1 MRNRT
6 KKGLAAKGFATLL
19 AASMILIFGCTPQ
32 NTPPDTSEPAPPAPV
47 QVDIDLSTLSIS
59 PRSQGDYGISADQGF
74 LITGED
80 APKWK
85 EKELRAVLQT
95 EPSFSYS
102 LEKQEEGWLLTPSDP
117 LERNQVY
124 QFQAMGSDGKAVQSF
139 AFQTECDLLVNS
151 SYPSQDYDY
160 VELDSGIE
168 ISFNTT
174 GVSAED
180 FKAHFSIQPAVSGEF
195 RVSGYTGIFV
205 PSEPLQENTYYHVSL
220 TPGLKAANGMEL
232 KEEYSYS
239 FGTEEGKRG
248 GGYWF
253 NNAGEDYETFMPGD
267 DVYFSVYTRDETA
280 QLDYQI
286 SAYRF
291 DGYQAYVDEIQKY
304 NNYANV
310 RWGPKE
316 EYRTDTS
323 TLQRVYQETQKLA
336 PIPNSSQYYTIIPG
350 GLEPGFYVMM
360 VENTEKK
367 IQVQKYF
374 QICSLSVYLESASGN
389 SLVWVNDP
397 ETGKPLEN
405 VEITF
410 QDIKGKLPSASGKT
424 NAGGIARI
432 SSGELARSSVTI
444 RRDGAPIYYD
454 VEYLRGESEIPL
466 SEQYYLA
473 LYTDREIYQPS
484 DTVHFWGVVA
494 PRGSSGRTPASVKAA
509 ILSDDDRTISGVS
522 VKVGNDNTFTGELS
536 FASLEQGNYEF
547 AIQDET
553 GKSYGYH
560 YLKITEYTKPSYIL
574 DISHSKTFYYANE
587 AIDFGIKANYFD
599 GSPVSGGRVYVNAN
613 GEEAVTL
620 DETGSAQHSRYY
632 RDNGYEP
639 IPMWYPS
646 SLWYTVSSG
655 DQRDVYMSMNGNIP
669 VVRSKIGIKTE
680 NDDDNTT
687 LTIRANYL
695 NEAKYGADTSIS
707 TDEAY
712 SGPAANIPLR
722 VVVNRTTYIKTPA
735 STYYDPILKKTVTYY
750 KTDSKEDIAAVL
762 PAQTVNGVA
771 QVPIADF
778 QPTDDVSYWYQIEF
792 DGGVNGQVRANH
804 YPSRYRYYRGSDG
817 YSYSFRSDY
826 EQMNCKEN
834 DKIPLALYLNGKRAE
849 NKGKILYN
857 VYQRDML
864 SSAFLDQGV
873 SETSLTFTGEYI
885 PSVQITGAYFDGRK
899 VFTIQNFS
907 AYFDHTDKALQL
919 DISSNR
925 ETYRPGEE
933 ASITVKVSEPNAS
946 VCVGVVDESIFQL
959 APQQLDIAQQLYKYI
974 YYPSVS
980 QSASYK
986 PYEEEIAEDGNPNSG
1001 MGGAGGGDSG
1011 YVREDFLDTALFQ
1024 TVKADEN
1031 GVASVKLTMPDNIT
1045 SWRIT
1050 AAAVTGDLKGGSNT
1064 NNTIVTQPFYLQTIV
1079 TGEYLTGDDISVSA
1093 MGVGTEASHGEE
1105 LEITALLKAPDGT
1118 VLDTLEAKG
1127 QAGRQIPFN
1136 FGKRPEGD
1144 YILELSAKSGEYS
1157 DALRQPLSV
1166 VPSVQTE
1173 AVFRNVPFEQ
1183 ISALESVRYPVRVT
1197 VYNTKL
1203 EPYLQVLQHLMY
1215 RDTARTEALA
1225 ASYEARKLYN
1235 ALLPEEERESVYK
1248 DKRLEDIFDWE
1259 SGGIR
1264 ILPGSE
1270 ADPAATAKMLIA
1282 APDLA
1287 NSRGKKNYFLSILS
1301 DPAVTQEQRVYAYLG
1316 LAALEQP
1323 ILRDIQRLATEE
1335 RPASEKLLL
1344 GAALASFGD
1353 SAGAEQILSSLSGL
1367 RREQNGLVWY
1377 EGVNQEETLKNTA
1390 NALLLVSLGKTD
1402 TTEGDGMALWLVE
1415 QTVNDRLA
1423 DTPVSLELL
1432 AYLKNFG
1439 FEGLP
1444 ESKFSYMEDGKLQE
1458 VTLDERGMTTLSFY
1472 KDALE
1477 KADFK
1482 AISGDIAANVRTIAY
1497 SSGLSTAGEDLVQI
1511 SKQYY
1516 PVYAENGFIAGQRVR
1531 VECTVTFSPDAP
1543 DGSYVFSDFIPSG
1556 MRYLPTQEGYRGSDY
1571 NGEISGFARNEG
1583 QKMNGYV
1590 YLQRMKEEPVE
1601 PLADTASDEPAAV
1614 VSEEPVPEAEAPADA
1629 NPNTDD
1635 EAEEN
1640 PNTGDDVEE
1649 DEGGPP
1655 SDGMLEEPIEE
1666 PALEEPPQEPME
1678 PYDPWAGIQSGASD
1692 GPLTYTLVYYVSNT
1706 LSGEFQTETAVI
1718 SSKEHNI
1725 RGESAPGTIVIR

>member
-1 MRNRT
+1 MRNYT
-6 KKGLAAKGFATLL
+6 KKGLAALL
-19 AASMILIFGCTPQ
+19 AASMMLMFGCTPQ
-32 NTPPDTSEPAPPAPV
+32 NTPPDTSEPAPSAPV
-47 QVDIDLSTLSIS
+47 QVDIDLSTLSIA

-124 QFQAMGSDGKAVQSF
+124 RFQALDSSGKAVQSF

-151 SYPSQDYDY
+151 SYPSQGYDY

-174 GVSAED
+174 GITAED
-180 FKAHFSIQPAVSGEF
+180 FKAHFSIQPAVSGEC

-232 KEEYSYS
+232 KEEFSYS
-239 FGTEEGKRG
+239 FGTEEGKRQS
-248 GGYWF
+248 YWF
-253 NNAGEDYETFMPGD
+253 RNAGEDYETFMPGD
-267 DVYFSVYTRDETA
+267 NIYFSVYTRDELA

-291 DGYQAYVDEIQKY
+291 SGYQAYVDEIQKY
-304 NNYANV
+304 NNYSNV

-323 TLQRVYQETQKLA
+323 TLQKAYQETQKLA
-336 PIPNSSQYYTIIPG
+336 PIPNSSRFYTIIPG
-350 GLEPGFYVMM
+350 GLESGFYVMT
-360 VENTEKK
+360 VENAEKE

-405 VEITF
+405 MEIVL
-410 QDIKGKLPSASGKT
+410 QDIKGKLPAASSKT
-424 NAGGIARI
+424 NADGIARI
-432 SSGELARSSVTI
+432 STGELERSSVTI
-444 RRDGAPIYYD
+444 RKDGTPVYYTL
-454 VEYLRGESEIPL
+454 EHLRGESEIPL

-484 DTVHFWGVVA
+484 DTIHFWGVVA
-494 PRGSSGRTPASVKAA
+494 PRGASRKSPSSVKAA

-522 VKVGNDNTFTGELS
+522 VNVGSDNTFTGELS
-536 FASLEQGNYEF
+536 FASLEQGHYEF
-547 AIQDET
+547 TIQDET
-553 GKSYGYH
+553 GKPYGYH
-560 YLKITEYTKPSYIL
+560 YLNITEYTKPSYVL
-574 DISHSKTFYYANE
+574 DVSHSKTFYYANE
-587 AIDFGIKANYFD
+587 AIDFGIKASYYD
-599 GSPVSGGRVYVNAN
+599 GSPVSGGRVYVNTD

-620 DETGSAQHSRYY
+620 DETGSAHHSRYFQDY
-632 RDNGYEP
+632 GYDS
-639 IPMWYPS
+639 ISMWYPT
-646 SLWYTVSSG
+646 SLWYTVGSG
-655 DQRDVYMSMNGNIP
+655 DQRDVYMSMNGNVP

-687 LTIRANYL
+687 LTIQANYL

-778 QPTDDVSYWYQIEF
+778 RPTDDVSYWYQIEF

-817 YSYSFRSDY
+817 YSYSFRPDY

-899 VFTIQNFS
+899 VFTIENFS
-907 AYFDHTDKALQL
+907 AYFDHTDKTLQL
-919 DISSNR
+919 DVSSDR

-959 APQQLDIAQQLYKYI
+959 APQKLDIAQQLYKYI
-974 YYPSVS
+974 YYPSIS
-980 QSASYK
+980 QTTSYE
-986 PYEEEIAEDGNPNSG
+986 PYEEEIAEDGNPNNG

-1024 TVKADEN
+1024 TVRADEN
-1031 GVASVKLTMPDNIT
+1031 GVASVKLTLPDNIT

-1050 AAAVTGDLKGGSNT
+1050 AAAVTSDLKGGSST
-1064 NNTIVTQPFYLQTIV
+1064 GNTIVTQPFYLQTIV
-1079 TGEYLTGDDISVSA
+1079 TGEYLIGDDISISA
-1093 MGVGTEASHGEE
+1093 MGVGAQVSHGEE
-1105 LEITALLKAPDGT
+1105 LEVTAQLKSPDGT

-1136 FGKRPEGD
+1136 FGKRPEGE
-1144 YILELSAKSGEYS
+1144 YLLELSAKSGEYT
-1157 DALRQPLSV
+1157 DALRQPLLV

-1173 AVFRNVPFEQ
+1173 AVFQDVPFEQ
-1183 ISALESVRYPVRVT
+1183 ISTLESVRYPVRVT

-1203 EPYLQVLQHLMY
+1203 EPYLQVLHHLMY
-1215 RDTARTEALA
+1215 RDTDRTEDLA

-1248 DKRLEDIFDWE
+1248 DNRLGDIFDHQ
-1259 SGGIR
+1259 SGGIK

-1270 ADPAATAKMLIA
+1270 VDVAATAKMFIA
-1282 APDLA
+1282 APELT
-1287 NSRGKKNYFLSILS
+1287 NSYKRAAYFRSVLS
-1301 DPAVTQEQRVYAYLG
+1301 DPAAAQEQRVYAYLG
-1316 LAALEQP
+1316 LTALEQP
-1323 ILRDIQRLATEE
+1323 ILRDIQRLAAEE
-1335 RPASEKLLL
+1335 RPANEKLLL
-1344 GAALASFGD
+1344 GAALAFFGD
-1353 SAGAEQILSSLSGL
+1353 NAGAEQVLNSLSGL

-1377 EGVNQEETLKNTA
+1377 EGATQEETLKNTA

-1402 TTEGDGMALWLVE
+1402 TAEGDGMALWLME
-1415 QTVNDRLA
+1415 QTVSRKLA

-1432 AYLKNFG
+1432 TYLKNFG
-1439 FEGLP
+1439 FDGLP

-1458 VTLDERGMTTLSFY
+1458 VTLDKNGMTTLSFY

-1477 KADFK
+1477 QADFK
-1482 AISGDIAANVRTIAY
+1482 AIAGDIAANVRTIAY
-1497 SSGLSTAGEDLVQI
+1497 SNGLSTVGEELVQV

-1516 PVYAENGFIAGQRVR
+1516 PLSGEGGFIAGQRVR

-1543 DGSYVFSDFIPSG
+1543 DGSYAFSDFIPSG
-1556 MRYLPTQEGYRGSDY
+1556 MRYLPTQRGYRGSDGY
-1571 NGEISGFARNEG
+1571 GEISGFIWNEG

-1590 YLQRMKEEPVE
+1590 HLQRMKEEPVE
-1601 PLADTASDEPAAV
+1601 PLEDAVADEPALVAEV
-1614 VSEEPVPEAEAPADA
+1614 PVPGAETPADEAA
-1629 NPNTDD
+1629 NPNTGDD
-1635 EAEEN
+1635 AEEN
-1640 PNTGDDVEE
+1640 PYTGDDVEE

-1655 SDGMLEEPIEE
+1655 SDGIIEE
-1666 PALEEPPQEPME
+1666 PMEEPAPEPME
-1678 PYDPWAGIQSGASD
+1678 PYEPPVENQNGLSGGTLS
-1692 GPLTYTLVYYVSNT
+1692 YTLVYYVSNT
-1706 LSGEFQTETAVI
+1706 LPGEFQTGKAVI
-1718 SSKEHNI
+1718 SAKEHEI
-1725 RGESAPGTIVIR
+1725 RVESAPGSIVIR